1 MNPGRQMMSVRSVIK
16 RFHRPQ
22 PYRGALIHRESRECE
37 SLMHVFLWTGVVLCG
52 YLACQQI
59 YHFFEES
66 RQAPQSNQQQKSQQ
80 KLITSIAP
88 MLPADVLPIVQD
100 RQAGLVQS
108 LFRFKQAETKAPPGV
123 NRQPEITAS
132 TKVTQ
137 HANPRVWQLAVT
149 RLHETNMAQQL
160 ANAKYQLQSGY
171 FDLARQS
178 FEQIL
183 QQDPHHVVA
192 LAGMLVVIGQQGDL
206 SQREDYLRRIRQEIP
221 DYVPDDDHLLLQVAD

>member
-22 PYRGALIHRESRECE
+22 PYRGALIHRESREFE
-37 SLMHVFLWTGVVLCG
+37 SLVHVFLWTGVVLCVS
-52 YLACQQI
+52 LVCQQT

-80 KLITSIAP
+80 TLITSIAP
-88 MLPADVLPIVQD
+88 MPPADVLPVVQD

-108 LFRFKQAETKAPPGV
+108 LFRFKPAETKALPSV
-123 NRQPEITAS
+123 NRQPEIAAS

-137 HANPRVWQLAVT
+137 QANPRVWQLEVT
-149 RLHETNMAQQL
+149 RLHETNIAQQL

-192 LAGMLVVIGQQGDL
+192 LVGMLVVIDQQGDL
-206 SQREDYLRRIRQEIP
+206 TQREDYLRRIRQEIP
-221 DYVPDDDHLLLQVAD
+221 DYVPDDDPLLLQVAD